1 MTMNANLETQSGN
14 TQPQGHGAVWYELRY
29 EREEV
34 CDALLHERPADG
46 SAKLSADSPVDTETL
61 QTRLRLIDEA
71 LDRLMAGTYGDC
83 VQCGR
88 WIEDTKLHVDP
99 ALPYCVACE
108 REHKRPPFV
117 RAYIPTLRYRSGI
130 GMS

>member
-1 MTMNANLETQSGN
+1 MNANLQIQPGDG
-14 TQPQGHGAVWYELRY
+14 QPQGHGAVWYELRY

-34 CDALLHERPADG
+34 CDALLHERVAG
-46 SAKLSADSPVDTETL
+46 AAKESATESLVDEETL

-88 WIEDTKLHVDP
+88 WIEDTKLLVDP
-99 ALPYCVACE
+99 ALPYCIACQS
-108 REHKRPPFV
+108 EHKRPPFV
-117 RAYIPTLRYRSGI
+117 RAYIPTLRHRSVI
-130 GMS
+130 ATN

>member
-1 MTMNANLETQSGN
+1 MNANLETQSGN
-14 TQPQGHGAVWYELRY
+14 GQPQGHGAVWYELRY

-34 CDALLHERPADG
+34 CDALLHERVSAAAAPG
-46 SAKLSADSPVDTETL
+46 SAADSPVDIETL

-88 WIEDTKLHVDP
+88 WIEDTKLLVDP
-99 ALPYCVACE
+99 ALPYCIACQA
-108 REHKRPPFV
+108 EHKRPPFV
-117 RAYIPTLRYRSGI
+117 RAYIPTLRYRSVI
-130 GMS
+130 APS

>member
-1 MTMNANLETQSGN
+1 MNANLQIQPGN
-14 TQPQGHGAVWYELRY
+14 GQAQGHGAVWYELRY

-34 CDALLHERPADG
+34 CNALLHERVSGAAKE
-46 SAKLSADSPVDTETL
+46 SAAEPMVDKETL

-88 WIEDTKLHVDP
+88 WIEDTKLLVDP
-99 ALPYCVACE
+99 ALPYCIACQS
-108 REHKRPPFV
+108 EHKLPPFV
-117 RAYIPTLRYRSGI
+117 RAYIPTLRYRSVI
-130 GMS
+130 AAS